1 MIEITRINVYPVN
14 GETIKANGNIGFND
28 AIVTSFKIIK
38 SKKGELFVAFPNH
51 SYEDKDGVTQYVNDV
66 YFVDASLRDF
76 VTESI
81 IKAYHDQSA
90 LSSLSMAS
98 FFSSE
103 TENFLF
109 QPTQSL

>member
-28 AIVTSFKIIK
+28 AIVTAFKIIK
-38 SKKGELFVAFPNH
+38 SKKGELFVTFPNH

-66 YFVDASLRDF
+66 YFVDVSLRDF

-81 IKAYHDQSA
+81 IKAYHDEVDEKPAKRSYKRK
-90 LSSLSMAS
+90 
-98 FFSSE
+98 
-103 TENFLF
+103 
-109 QPTQSL
+109 

>member
-38 SKKGELFVAFPNH
+38 SKKGELFVTFPNH

-81 IKAYHDQSA
+81 IKAYHD
-90 LSSLSMAS
+90 
-98 FFSSE
+98 E
-103 TENFLF
+103 VDEK
-109 QPTQSL
+109 PTKRSYKRK